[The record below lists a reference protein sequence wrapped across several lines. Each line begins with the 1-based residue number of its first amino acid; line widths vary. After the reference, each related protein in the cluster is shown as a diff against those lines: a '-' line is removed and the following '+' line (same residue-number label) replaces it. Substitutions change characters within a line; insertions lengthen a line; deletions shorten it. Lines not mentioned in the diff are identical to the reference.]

1 LEHPFFTED
10 LNDDSILEDESIPGG
25 SVVESS
31 SGSIPFSPLRIANLK
46 RSRLASSIKKA
57 AKATKE
63 DLQETNN
70 NSDWP
75 GWAKSGRTANI
86 DPQEKSN
93 PFGKK

>member
-25 SVVESS
+25 SVVES
-31 SGSIPFSPLRIANLK
+31 PFSPLRIANLK